1 MSAVTQARSI
11 RLSLECRLIETK
23 KLYILEKTELSEGL
37 RDFRSISAV
46 LIQSNLFVSS
56 MKGER
61 NGHFDRLDLGAPNGG
76 RKSASLLSSKL
87 KVAAVH
93 SSEIRVACFSTAGPG
108 SSMPRGNG
116 NRRNSKTRSAAA
128 RRDPQPFHKEK
139 GAPLEATNL

>member
-11 RLSLECRLIETK
+11 RLFLECRLIETK

-37 RDFRSISAV
+37 PDFRCFSAV
-46 LIQSNLFVSS
+46 LIQPNPFVTS

-93 SSEIRVACFSTAGPG
+93 SSEIRVVCFSTAVPG
-108 SSMPRGNG
+108 SSVRRGNG
-116 NRRNSKTRSAAA
+116 NSIISQKTSA
-128 RRDPQPFHKEK
+128 
-139 GAPLEATNL
+139 

>member
-23 KLYILEKTELSEGL
+23 KLYILEKTGLSEGL
-37 RDFRSISAV
+37 RDVRSISAV

-93 SSEIRVACFSTAGPG
+93 SSGIRVVCFSTAGPG

-116 NRRNSKTRSAAA
+116 NHRKSKTRSSAAGGGA
-128 RRDPQPFHKEK
+128 RNFSVMKRRP
-139 GAPLEATNL
+139 